1 MRGDQLARQWRI
13 LPAIESKK
21 HGTTVAELAS
31 QEDCSSRTIWRDL
44 ATIEPARLTSLL
56 QSDQV
61 RYSPRQ
67 PEAQAKTGKPQPARD
82 AMTMEVGGLQEVM
95 SWVMGFGRQAEV
107 LKPKHLRKAVAEEL
121 VATTEKYYRKPAPM
135 YKEASERKTS

>member
-13 LPAIESKK
+13 LRTIESRA
-21 HGTTVAELAS
+21 HGATVAELAA
-31 QEDCSSRTIWRDL
+31 QEDCSPRTIWRDL
-44 ATIEPARLTSLL
+44 AAIEPARLTSLL

-67 PEAQAKTGKPQPARD
+67 LEAQARTGNSQLATD

-95 SWVMGFGRQAEV
+95 SWVMGFGRQAEA
-107 LKPKHLRKAVAEEL
+107 LEPEHLRLAVAEEL
-121 VATTEKYYRKPAPM
+121 VASAEKYSEKPAVISQGSSKQRMP
-135 YKEASERKTS
+135 

>member
-13 LPAIESKK
+13 LRAIEPRKQGANVS
-21 HGTTVAELAS
+21 ELAA
-31 QEDCSSRTIWRDL
+31 QEGYYPRTIWRDL
-44 ATIEPARLTSLL
+44 SAIEPAGLTSLL

-67 PEAQAKTGKPQPARD
+67 LEAQAKTGKPQLARD

-95 SWVMGFGRQAEV
+95 SWVMGFGRHAWV
-107 LKPKHLRKAVAEEL
+107 LEPAHLREAVAEEL
-121 VATTEKYYRKPAPM
+121 AATGERYAEEPKPVYEEDSQRGTP
-135 YKEASERKTS
+135 